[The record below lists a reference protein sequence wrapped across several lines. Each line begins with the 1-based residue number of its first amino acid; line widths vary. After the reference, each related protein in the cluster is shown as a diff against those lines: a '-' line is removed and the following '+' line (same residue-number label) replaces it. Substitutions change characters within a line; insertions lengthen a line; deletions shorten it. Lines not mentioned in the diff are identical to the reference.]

1 MKKAKKILLITVVAV
16 LAITVGFLAIGFI
29 SLARHPE
36 EAPASAAAVTAEVPA
51 AAPVSD
57 GAAFLDRVREI
68 APGNVSSDE
77 KIVSVALEGR
87 ELRVVV
93 DMSEASNL
101 SRFNGDAG
109 LIDSYLIT
117 RAEGLFEKVLA
128 LGEENDAFYDVFTVD
143 FGSLGRVSN
152 KLADV
157 QLYEGGGVT
166 ARYIPEE
173 LQHVDH

>member
-1 MKKAKKILLITVVAV
+1 MKKAKKILVISLIVVA
-16 LAITVGFLAIGFI
+16 AITVGFLAIGFI
-29 SLARHPE
+29 SLALHPE
-36 EAPASAAAVTAEVPA
+36 ETPAQAPTVTEDPA
-51 AAPVSD
+51 AAPAADSS
-57 GAAFLDRVREI
+57 AFLDRVREI
-68 APGNVSSDE
+68 APGNVASDE
-77 KIVSVALEGR
+77 KIVSVSLEGR

-101 SRFNGDAG
+101 SRFNGDAA

-128 LGEENDAFYDVFTVD
+128 LGEENDGFYDVFTVD

>member
-1 MKKAKKILLITVVAV
+1 MKKAKKILLITVVAI

-29 SLARHPE
+29 SLAKNPE
-36 EAPASAAAVTAEVPA
+36 PAPAPAVEEQAE
-51 AAPVSD
+51 D
-57 GAAFLDRVREI
+57 GSAFLDRVREI
-68 APGNVSSDE
+68 APGNVASDE
-77 KIVSVALEGR
+77 KIVSVSLEGR

-101 SRFNGDAG
+101 ARFNGDAG
-109 LIDSYLIT
+109 LIDGYLIT

-128 LGEENDAFYDVFTVD
+128 LGEENDGFYDVFTVD